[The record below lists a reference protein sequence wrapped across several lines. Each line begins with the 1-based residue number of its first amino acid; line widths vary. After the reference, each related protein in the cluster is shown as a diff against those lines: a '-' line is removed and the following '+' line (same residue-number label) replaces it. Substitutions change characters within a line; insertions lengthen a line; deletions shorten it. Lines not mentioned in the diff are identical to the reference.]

1 MGELEIL
8 GDAGFSARKAICSN
22 RPVSQ
27 KGCYSDRKSIMGP
40 RQPNADSCRAVVNW
54 WEKSQW
60 EWESEETKEQHV
72 AIGDA
77 RRDQESDPKQLD

>member
-1 MGELEIL
+1 
-8 GDAGFSARKAICSN
+8 
-22 RPVSQ
+22 
-27 KGCYSDRKSIMGP
+27 
-40 RQPNADSCRAVVNW
+40 VVNW